1 MATMPKPARTADV
14 STDYGIVRAYLFT
27 TPDNAGKTPVV
38 LLPGWGSGAPMW
50 KDNLPGLLEERPVYA
65 IDGLGDAGM
74 STQTVPLDNS
84 AAAATWVDQA
94 LGALQVTRAHVVGH
108 SFGGWAAMNFAIH
121 HPERVASLGL
131 LDPVQTFSP
140 LRWQI
145 YVKSIPAALPI
156 LPQSWRDKA
165 LADIGGTETIDAN
178 DPMTQ
183 MISAG
188 TEQYVSKRSFPSR
201 FTEAQLRELQVPVYA
216 AMAGASAVNDDPD
229 QAVDVAESTL
239 ETVDVRVWP
248 NASHSLPM
256 EQPGAINH
264 ELLAFM
270 AQHDGG

>member
-1 MATMPKPARTADV
+1 M
-14 STDYGIVRAYLFT
+14 
-27 TPDNAGKTPVV
+27 

-50 KDNLPGLLEERPVYA
+50 KDNLPGLLEERPVYS

-74 STQTVPLDNS
+74 STQTVPLDS
-84 AAAATWVDQA
+84 PTAAATWVDQA
-94 LGALQVTRAHVVGH
+94 LAALQVTRAHVVGH

-121 HPERVASLGL
+121 HPTRVASLSV
-131 LDPVQTFSP
+131 LDPVQTFSS

-165 LADIGGTETIDAN
+165 LADIGGTEAIDAN
-178 DPMTQ
+178 DPLTK

-188 TEQYVSKRSFPSR
+188 TEQYKSKRSFPSR
-201 FTEAQLRELQVPVYA
+201 FTEAQLRELRVPVYA

-229 QAVDVAESTL
+229 QAVDFAESTL
-239 ETVDVRVWP
+239 EKVDVRVWP

-256 EQPGAINH
+256 EQPGAINR

>member
-1 MATMPKPARTADV
+1 
-14 STDYGIVRAYLFT
+14 
-27 TPDNAGKTPVV
+27 
-38 LLPGWGSGAPMW
+38 
-50 KDNLPGLLEERPVYA
+50 
-65 IDGLGDAGM
+65 M

-145 YVKSIPAALPI
+145 YVKSIPAALRI

-183 MISAG
+183 MISVG